1 MRAVPRYMREG
12 SYAMGATKL
21 QTALRVVVPGAFSGL
36 AAAYILGISRAVG
49 ETMVVAIAAGM
60 QPNLTFNPTE
70 PAATITAYI
79 VQVSLG
85 DLPHDS
91 IGYQS
96 IFAAGLVLMLMTL
109 VLQRDRLLPDPPVPG
124 GVLMAATAQMTLEEI
139 RRGLS
144 WRKQLDKVFVL
155 VGLVILFGCLA
166 ILAILFL
173 DLVRDGA
180 SRFGWDFFTSFPSR
194 KAEQRR
200 HPVGLRSAP
209 SLIMLVTALVAL
221 PVGVA
226 AAIYL
231 EEYAPKNWFT
241 GIIEI
246 NVTNLAGVPSII
258 YGLLALGLFVYQ
270 FDFGQSVLT
279 AGLTL
284 ALLILPI
291 VIVATRESLR
301 AVPKA
306 IREAA
311 YGLGATRWEVTKD
324 HVLPYSTGGILT
336 GLILGLSRAIGET
349 APDHHDRR
357 AGVHRLPA
365 AVAGRPASS
374 RSSISSG

>member
-1 MRAVPRYMREG
+1 
-12 SYAMGATKL
+12 
-21 QTALRVVVPGAFSGL
+21 
-36 AAAYILGISRAVG
+36 
-49 ETMVVAIAAGM
+49 
-60 QPNLTFNPTE
+60 
-70 PAATITAYI
+70 
-79 VQVSLG
+79 
-85 DLPHDS
+85 
-91 IGYQS
+91 
-96 IFAAGLVLMLMTL
+96 
-109 VLQRDRLLPDPPVPG
+109 
-124 GVLMAATAQMTLEEI
+124 MAATAHMTLEEI
-139 RRGLS
+139 RKGLS
-144 WRKQLDKVFVL
+144 WRKQLDKVFIA
-155 VGLVILFGCLA
+155 VGLALLFGCLG
-166 ILAILFL
+166 ILAILFF

-180 SRFGWDFFTSFPSR
+180 PRFGWDFFTSFPSR
-194 KAEQRR
+194 KAENAGILSAA
-200 HPVGLRSAP
+200 VGTM
-209 SLIMLVTALVAL
+209 LIMVVTALVAL

-270 FDFGQSVLT
+270 FNFGQSVLT

-349 APDHHDRR
+349 APIITIGALSFIAFLPPSPVTGEFPFLNFEWLRSEFTAMPIQMFNWVSRPDQAFQANAAA
-357 AGVHRLPA
+357 AGAILLGMTLA
-365 AVAGRPASS
+365 MNAVAIWIRY
-374 RSSISSG
+374 RFRKKISW

>member
-1 MRAVPRYMREG
+1 
-12 SYAMGATKL
+12 
-21 QTALRVVVPGAFSGL
+21 
-36 AAAYILGISRAVG
+36 
-49 ETMVVAIAAGM
+49 
-60 QPNLTFNPTE
+60 
-70 PAATITAYI
+70 
-79 VQVSLG
+79 
-85 DLPHDS
+85 
-91 IGYQS
+91 
-96 IFAAGLVLMLMTL
+96 
-109 VLQRDRLLPDPPVPG
+109 
-124 GVLMAATAQMTLEEI
+124 MAATAHMTLEEI
-139 RRGLS
+139 RKGLA
-144 WRKQLDKVFVL
+144 WRKQLDKVFIAIGMAL
-155 VGLVILFGCLA
+155 LFGCLA
-166 ILAILFL
+166 ILAILFF
-173 DLVRDGA
+173 DLVRDGS

-194 KAEQRR
+194 KAENAGILSAA
-200 HPVGLRSAP
+200 VGTM
-209 SLIMLVTALVAL
+209 LIMLVTALVAL

-270 FDFGQSVLT
+270 FNFGQSVLT

-349 APDHHDRR
+349 APIITIGALSFIAFLPPSPVSGEFPFLNFEWLMSGFTAMPIQMFNWVSRPDQAFQANAAA
-357 AGVHRLPA
+357 AGAILLGMTLVMNA
-365 AVAGRPASS
+365 AAIWIRY
-374 RSSISSG
+374 RFRKKINW

>member
-1 MRAVPRYMREG
+1 MATGAAV
-12 SYAMGATKL
+12 
-21 QTALRVVVPGAFSGL
+21 
-36 AAAYILGISRAVG
+36 
-49 ETMVVAIAAGM
+49 
-60 QPNLTFNPTE
+60 
-70 PAATITAYI
+70 
-79 VQVSLG
+79 
-85 DLPHDS
+85 
-91 IGYQS
+91 
-96 IFAAGLVLMLMTL
+96 
-109 VLQRDRLLPDPPVPG
+109 
-124 GVLMAATAQMTLEEI
+124 MTLEEM
-139 RRGLS
+139 RSGLA
-144 WRKQLDKVFVL
+144 WRKNLDKAFMITGLFIVFACL
-155 VGLVILFGCLA
+155 GL
-166 ILAILFL
+166 LAILFF

-194 KAEQRR
+194 HAEKAGILSSW
-200 HPVGLRSAP
+200 VGT
-209 SLIMLVTALVAL
+209 SLIMLVTALVSL
-221 PVGVA
+221 PIGVA

-246 NVTNLAGVPSII
+246 NVTNLAGVPSIV

-270 FDFGQSVLT
+270 FGFGQSILS

-349 APDHHDRR
+349 APIITIGALSFIAFLPPSPVTSEFPYLSLEWLRSEFTAMPIQMFNWVSRPDQAFQQNAAA
-357 AGVHRLPA
+357 AGAILLGMTLLMN
-365 AVAGRPASS
+365 AVAIWIRY
-374 RSSISSG
+374 RFRKKINW

>member
-1 MRAVPRYMREG
+1 
-12 SYAMGATKL
+12 
-21 QTALRVVVPGAFSGL
+21 
-36 AAAYILGISRAVG
+36 
-49 ETMVVAIAAGM
+49 
-60 QPNLTFNPTE
+60 
-70 PAATITAYI
+70 
-79 VQVSLG
+79 
-85 DLPHDS
+85 
-91 IGYQS
+91 
-96 IFAAGLVLMLMTL
+96 
-109 VLQRDRLLPDPPVPG
+109 
-124 GVLMAATAQMTLEEI
+124 MAATAHLTLEEI
-139 RRGLS
+139 RKGLS
-144 WRKQLDKVFVL
+144 WRKQLDKAFTVL
-155 VGLVILFGCLA
+155 GLALLFCCLG
-166 ILAILFL
+166 ILAILFF
-173 DLVRDGA
+173 DLVRDGS

-194 KAEQRR
+194 KAENAGILSAA
-200 HPVGLRSAP
+200 VGTM
-209 SLIMLVTALVAL
+209 LIMVVTALVAL
-221 PVGVA
+221 PLGVA

-270 FDFGQSVLT
+270 FNFGQSVLT

-349 APDHHDRR
+349 APIITIGALSFIAFLPPSPVTGEFPFLNFEWLMSEFTAMPIQMFNWVSRPDQAFQANAAA
-357 AGVHRLPA
+357 AGAILLGMTLA
-365 AVAGRPASS
+365 MNAVAIWIRY
-374 RSSISSG
+374 RFRKKISW